1 MPGRL
6 LKLNLINIGLEDKFR
21 FALKNLGMDLD
32 DLYKE
37 EKE

>member
-6 LKLNLINIGLEDKFR
+6 LKLNLINIGLEDKFH
-21 FALKNLGMDLD
+21 FAIKKLGVDLD